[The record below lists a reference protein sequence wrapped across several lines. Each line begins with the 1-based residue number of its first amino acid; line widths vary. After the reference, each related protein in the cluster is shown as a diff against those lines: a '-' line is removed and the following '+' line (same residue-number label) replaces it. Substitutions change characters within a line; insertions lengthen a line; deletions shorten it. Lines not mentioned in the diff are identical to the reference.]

1 MWREGGS
8 TPLVPGW
15 SSLTP
20 NSPPHSTAN
29 WEESTMRFMLMRKA
43 DAETEAGLLPS
54 AELLAAMQ
62 RYNEELAAAGVLLQ
76 GEGLRA
82 SSNGARVTFTDGSP
96 TVTDGPFAETKEL
109 IAGFT
114 MIEVASK
121 DEAIEW
127 VKRWPRIDGHGN
139 VEIEIR
145 PLYEPEDFR
154 TDAAKTS

>member
-1 MWREGGS
+1 MAKWGK
-8 TPLVPGW
+8 T
-15 SSLTP
+15 
-20 NSPPHSTAN
+20 
-29 WEESTMRFMLMRKA
+29 TMRFMIMRKA

-62 RYNEELAAAGVLLQ
+62 RYNEELAEAGVLLQ
-76 GEGLRA
+76 GEGLQA
-82 SSNGARVTFTDGSP
+82 SSNGARVTFRDGTP

-145 PLYEPEDFR
+145 PLYEPEDFGA
-154 TDAAKTS
+154 DAAVSS